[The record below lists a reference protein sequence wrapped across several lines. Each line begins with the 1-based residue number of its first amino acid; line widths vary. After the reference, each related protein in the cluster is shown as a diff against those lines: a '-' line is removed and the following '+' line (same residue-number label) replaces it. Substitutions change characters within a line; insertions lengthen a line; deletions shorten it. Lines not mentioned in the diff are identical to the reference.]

1 MNVRVS
7 TFNYL
12 GRHLLAGILLL
23 SPALLRAQAVS
34 SNLSNSKTLALTIPA
49 GTPIQIALDKEVR
62 LKKVG
67 QIIRGRVMQ
76 PIYVFDHLVI
86 PVGTEATGRIV
97 AIEAIPAKKRT
108 IALLNADFTPAHQF
122 QVAFDDLTFADGTH
136 RRLTT
141 TVGAGSGQVIRLV
154 SAGERDKKKSAVKDA
169 AGQKMD
175 QVKQRW
181 QSALK
186 QVQEPGKLHRALRYG
201 MAQLPI
207 HPQYVDAG
215 TLYFA
220 ELRDPLEFGSEVLQ
234 ADAESKIGTPPP
246 PGSLVQAQ
254 LVTPLSSA
262 TTKQG
267 ETVEALLTQPLFDKD
282 QLILPQ
288 GTRLRGSV
296 LQVHPARRLHH
307 NGQLRI
313 TFHEVVLPDGSAE
326 QIDTTLQG
334 IESGAGE
341 NVKLDAEGGAQATAP
356 PSRYLSTG
364 VSVSLALI
372 GSGGRDDVGEGGPVA
387 GGATSFK
394 LVGIGIGL
402 IVRSHNLGIVM
413 SAYGGGRSIY
423 SNFLGRGRNIVFPK
437 NTSME
442 IGIGEPPQPSN
453 TSLPVPQ
460 H

>member
-1 MNVRVS
+1 LNVRVS

-12 GRHLLAGILLL
+12 GGHLLAGILFL

-34 SNLSNSKTLALTIPA
+34 SSSLDSRTLALTVPA
-49 GTPIQIALDKEVR
+49 GTPIQIAINKEVR

-67 QIIRGRVMQ
+67 QIIRGRVVQ

-97 AIEAIPAKKRT
+97 AIEAVPAKKRT
-108 IALLNADFTPAHQF
+108 LALLNADFTPTHQF
-122 QVAFDDLTFADGTH
+122 QVTFDDLTFADGTH
-136 RRLTT
+136 RKLST
-141 TVGAGSGQVIRLV
+141 TVTAGSGQVIRLV
-154 SAGERDKKKSAVKDA
+154 SAGEHDKKNAVKDA

-175 QVKQRW
+175 QVKQQW
-181 QSALK
+181 QSAMK
-186 QVQEPGKLHRALRYG
+186 QVQEPGKLHRALRFG

-207 HPQYVDAG
+207 HPQYIDAG

-267 ETVEALLTQPLFDKD
+267 ETVEALLTQPLFDKHR
-282 QLILPQ
+282 LILPQ

-296 LQVHPARRLHH
+296 LQVRPARRLHH

-334 IESGAGE
+334 IQSGAGE

-356 PSRYLSTG
+356 ASRYLSTG

-394 LVGIGIGL
+394 LVGIAIGL

-423 SNFLGRGRNIVFPK
+423 SNFLGRGRNIVFPQ

-442 IGIGEPPQPSN
+442 IGIGEPPQSTN

-460 H
+460 R

>member
-1 MNVRVS
+1 M
-7 TFNYL
+7 
-12 GRHLLAGILLL
+12 L

>member
-1 MNVRVS
+1 
-7 TFNYL
+7 
-12 GRHLLAGILLL
+12 L
-23 SPALLRAQAVS
+23 SPALLRAQAVASAS
-34 SNLSNSKTLALTIPA
+34 SDSKTLGLTVPA
-49 GTPIQIALDKEVR
+49 GTPIQIALNKEVR

-67 QIIRGRVMQ
+67 QVIHGRVVQ

-97 AIEAIPAKKRT
+97 AIEGVSAKKRT
-108 IALLNADFTPAHQF
+108 LTLLNADFTPTHQF
-122 QVAFDDLTFADGTH
+122 RVAFDDLTFADGTH
-136 RRLTT
+136 LKVST
-141 TVGAGSGQVIRLV
+141 TVTAGSGQVIRLV
-154 SAGERDKKKSAVKDA
+154 SAGEHDKKNNPVKDA

-175 QVKQRW
+175 QVKQQW
-181 QSALK
+181 QNAMK
-186 QVQEPGKLHRALRYG
+186 QVQEPGKVHRALRF
-201 MAQLPI
+201 AISQLPI
-207 HPQYVDAG
+207 HPQYINAG

-220 ELRDPLEFGSEVLQ
+220 EIQEPLQFGSEVLT
-234 ADAESKIGTPPP
+234 AHAEAKLGTPPP

-254 LVTPLSSA
+254 LVTPLNSA

-313 TFHEVVLPDGSAE
+313 TFHEVVLPDGSAQ

-334 IESGAGE
+334 IQSGAGE

-356 PSRYLSTG
+356 ASRYLSTG
-364 VSVSLALI
+364 VSVGLALI
-372 GSGGRDDVGEGGPVA
+372 GSGGQNDVGEAGPVA
-387 GGATSFK
+387 GGATAFK
-394 LVGIGIGL
+394 LVGITVGL

-413 SAYGGGRSIY
+413 SAYGGGRAIY

-442 IGIGEPPQPSN
+442 IGFGEAPKPSN
-453 TSLPVPQ
+453 TALPEPQ
-460 H
+460 R